1 MMIKTLQKGNWEEY
15 GSSVES
21 TSHHHIMVGTAL
33 ASPYISI
40 TLFFLPLLILYRSL
54 LWSSLSLTLYYPLS
68 LYNYL
73 SISSPLSPY
82 LWSQPSDIKS
92 PNVLTVQQHTSFQR
106 IVEAEQQVYDSAL
119 PAPRWTYQRHYLSG
133 LNYKR
138 VILANLHP
146 RAGGVTEEYI
156 LQLNSSI
163 GTGGWFQSS
172 LWQPIN
178 RRILARIDGLEDSPS
193 CKESFLL
200 VACPTWKKNI
210 IEMLLGNRNQTYTAT
225 ATL

>member
-1 MMIKTLQKGNWEEY
+1 MFSRKHQ
-15 GSSVES
+15 
-21 TSHHHIMVGTAL
+21 
-33 ASPYISI
+33 
-40 TLFFLPLLILYRSL
+40 PLLHNGRGSFGIPLYLYYSL
-54 LWSSLSLTLYYPLS
+54 LSPPAHSLQITFVVVAISHPLLPTLS

-82 LWSQPSDIKS
+82 LRSQPSDIKS

-133 LNYKR
+133 LNHKR

-163 GTGGWFQSS
+163 GTGGWFQSC

-210 IEMLLGNRNQTYTAT
+210 IEMLLGNRNQTYTAA